1 MITERQLLANR
12 ENAQKGGVKSEAGKL
27 VSRMNA
33 SKHGGMTNSILEGES
48 GLYEEAIQAL
58 SDAESSKIFVEK
70 ILVERAAM
78 CVLQMRRVSF
88 AESEFVRQI
97 DDPTV
102 TRSLFDMSF
111 DEVVEPGYEAV
122 VSLEQVERFLGLYVR
137 YQVSLENRFLKINK
151 ELEAVRSG
159 Q

>member
-102 TRSLFDMSF
+102 TRSLLICHLTRLWSRIRGSSLFGAGGAVSWSLRTL
-111 DEVVEPGYEAV
+111 PG
-122 VSLEQVERFLGLYVR
+122 VS
-137 YQVSLENRFLKINK
+137 
-151 ELEAVRSG
+151 
-159 Q
+159 

>member
-1 MITERQLLANR
+1 
-12 ENAQKGGVKSEAGKL
+12 
-27 VSRMNA
+27 
-33 SKHGGMTNSILEGES
+33 
-48 GLYEEAIQAL
+48 
-58 SDAESSKIFVEK
+58 
-70 ILVERAAM
+70 
-78 CVLQMRRVSF
+78 MRRVSF

>member
-1 MITERQLLANR
+1 MGCER
-12 ENAQKGGVKSEAGKL
+12 GVQAWRS
-27 VSRMNA
+27 
-33 SKHGGMTNSILEGES
+33 LEGES